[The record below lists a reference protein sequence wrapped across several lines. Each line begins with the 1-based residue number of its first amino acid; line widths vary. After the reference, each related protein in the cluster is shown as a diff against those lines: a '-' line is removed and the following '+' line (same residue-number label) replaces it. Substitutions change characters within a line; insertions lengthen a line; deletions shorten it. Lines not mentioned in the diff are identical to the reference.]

1 MIAQLQGIVVEKGP
15 EEAVIDVGGVGYRV
29 FISLLTLEKLPD
41 VGQPCRLLIHTQV
54 REDAFHLYGFTSS
67 EERNLF
73 KLLNNVNGIGPRLA
87 LAILST
93 MTPQVLV
100 TSIVAEDVVALVRVP
115 GIGKKIAQRIVME
128 LKDRLAHLPME
139 GEQPAIVSKSVTPT
153 NKQTLLSALLN
164 LGYKRHEA
172 MQAIQSLPPEA
183 LEDIS
188 LGIRS
193 ALKVLA
199 K

>member
-15 EEAVIDVGGVGYRV
+15 EEAIIDVGGVGYRV

-41 VGQPCRLLIHTQV
+41 IGQPCRLLIHTQV

-73 KLLNNVNGIGPRLA
+73 KFLNNVNGIGPRLA

-100 TSIVAEDVVALVRVP
+100 TSIVAEDVMALVRVP

-128 LKDRLAHLPME
+128 LKDRLAHLSME
-139 GEQPAIVSKSVTPT
+139 GEQPVAVNKSVAPT

-164 LGYKRHEA
+164 LGYKRNEA

-183 LEDIS
+183 LADIS

-199 K
+199 Q

>member
-15 EEAVIDVGGVGYRV
+15 EEAIIDVGGVGYRV

-41 VGQPCRLLIHTQV
+41 VGTPCRLLIHTQV
-54 REDAFHLYGFTSS
+54 REDAFHLFGFASS

-73 KLLNNVNGIGPRLA
+73 RFLNNVNGIGPRLA
-87 LAILST
+87 LAVLST
-93 MTPQVLV
+93 MTPQALV
-100 TSIVAEDVVALVRVP
+100 TSIVAEDFMALVRVP
-115 GIGKKIAQRIVME
+115 GIGKKIAQRIVIE
-128 LKDRLAHLPME
+128 LKDRLSLLSVDVDQSAPL
-139 GEQPAIVSKSVTPT
+139 SKSVAPT

-164 LGYKRHEA
+164 LGYKRNEA
-172 MQAIQSLPPEA
+172 MQVIQSLPPEA
-183 LEDIS
+183 LADIS

-193 ALKVLA
+193 ALKALA

>member
-1 MIAQLQGIVVEKGP
+1 MIAQLQGIVVEKGS
-15 EEAVIDVGGVGYRV
+15 EEAIIDVGGVGYRV

-100 TSIVAEDVVALVRVP
+100 TSIVAEDVMALVRVP

-128 LKDRLAHLPME
+128 LKDRLAHLSME
-139 GEQPAIVSKSVTPT
+139 GEQPVAVNKSVAPT

-164 LGYKRHEA
+164 LGYKRNEA

-183 LEDIS
+183 LADIS

-199 K
+199 Q